1 MCFSFL
7 FFYFTAPVYKPNWT
21 GSDKFPVLKKKNL
34 NLLLDFNWT
43 LIWVQNIKIII
54 HRIFLLEFIIQFQ
67 IVFFGKLEFIIR
79 IGIQNWNRA
88 SLIIIHPL
96 YSKKKYILGF
106 MDFLRTG
113 VRVVVLY
120 NIDQNIFLPTKHFW
134 ARLKLVY

>member
-1 MCFSFL
+1 M
-7 FFYFTAPVYKPNWT
+7 
-21 GSDKFPVLKKKNL
+21 
-34 NLLLDFNWT
+34 
-43 LIWVQNIKIII
+43 
-54 HRIFLLEFIIQFQ
+54 LEFRIQFQ